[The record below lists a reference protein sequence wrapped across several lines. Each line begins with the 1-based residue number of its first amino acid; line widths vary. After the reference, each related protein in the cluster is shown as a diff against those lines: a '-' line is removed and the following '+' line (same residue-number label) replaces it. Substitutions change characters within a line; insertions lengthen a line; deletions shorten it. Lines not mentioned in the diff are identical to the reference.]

1 MTVDAGALL
10 YLVLLVPLLGGGLCL
25 LLPGIRS
32 VLATL
37 VLCVLGTTFA
47 SAALGVTVF
56 GGGPVHA
63 AGSWFFLDALSAYH
77 LAVLQ
82 LVYLPSTVFA
92 ARYFACEAPLLR
104 GSARRFGALWL
115 GSLGAM
121 TLVLVSNHLG
131 LMWVGIEST
140 TLVTTF
146 LISLPRSEMG
156 TLEGFPNPPAMVR
169 GQPSWPAPHA
179 TKSSLEATWKYLII
193 CSVGIAIAF
202 MGILLVGASATRAVP
217 HPSDL
222 MLWTRLRESA
232 ALLDPALLKIAF
244 LFLLV
249 GYGTKVGL
257 APMHTWLPD
266 AHSQAPAPV
275 SAIFSGIMLNTAL
288 YCLMRYIPVIE
299 AATGHQGFCLRLL
312 SLFGLLSMLV
322 AAAFILFQRDVKRLL
337 AYHSVEHLGI
347 ITVALGL
354 GGLGTFAAMFHTLNH
369 SVCKSLG
376 FFCAGRLG
384 QMYGTHD
391 MRSMPGTLRHSPLW
405 GTGLLLSLLA
415 LIGVVPFAVFM
426 SELQIVKAAA
436 DSHRIAVLA
445 IFLLAAGVV
454 FIGAF
459 GHATAIAWGKPPA
472 GARTQPA
479 RLVDVL
485 LVIAPLLLLLLLGL
499 WMPPPLRDV
508 FEQAA
513 RVIGPVK

>member
-1 MTVDAGALL
+1 VTVDAGALL
-10 YLVLLVPLLGGGLCL
+10 YLVLGLPLLGGGLCL

-37 VLCVLGTTFA
+37 VLGVLGT
-47 SAALGVTVF
+47 SVGAAVLGAAVF
-56 GGGPVHA
+56 GDEPVHA
-63 AGSWFFLDALSAYH
+63 AGAWFFLDALSAYH
-77 LAVLQ
+77 LMVLE
-82 LVYLPSTVFA
+82 LVYLLSTIFA
-92 ARYFACEAPLLR
+92 ARYFAREPPLSRR
-104 GSARRFGALWL
+104 GARRFGALWM

-146 LISLPRSEMG
+146 LISLHRSKE
-156 TLEGFPNPPAMVR
+156 
-169 GQPSWPAPHA
+169 
-179 TKSSLEATWKYLII
+179 SLEATWKYLVI

-202 MGILLVGASATRAVP
+202 MGILLLAASATRAVSD
-217 HPSDL
+217 PSDL

-232 ALLDPALLKIAF
+232 SLLDPALLKIAF
-244 LFLLV
+244 VFLLV

-288 YCLMRYIPVIE
+288 YCLMRYIPVVE
-299 AATGHQGFCLRLL
+299 AATGEQGFCLRLL
-312 SLFGLLSMLV
+312 SLFGLVSMVV
-322 AAAFILFQRDVKRLL
+322 AAAFILFQHDVKRLL

-391 MRSMPGTLRHSPLW
+391 MRRMPGTLRHSPLW
-405 GTGLLLSLLA
+405 GTGLLCSLLA

-436 DSHRIAVLA
+436 DSQAIGVLV

-459 GHATAIAWGKPPA
+459 GHATSMAWGSPPE
-472 GARTQPA
+472 GARPEPA
-479 RLVDVL
+479 RLVDVA
-485 LVIAPLLLLLLLGL
+485 LVIAPLALLFLLGL
-499 WMPPPLRDV
+499 WMPPPVRDI

>member
-1 MTVDAGALL
+1 MTVDAGVLL
-10 YLVLLVPLLGGGLCL
+10 YFVLLVPFLGSGLCL

-32 VLATL
+32 LFATL
-37 VLCVLGTTFA
+37 VLGVLGTAGA
-47 SAALGVTVF
+47 SAVLGAAVF
-56 GGGPVHA
+56 WGRPLHA
-63 AGSWFFLDALSAYH
+63 AGAWFFLDALSAYH

-82 LVYLPSTVFA
+82 LVYLSSSVFA
-92 ARYFACEAPLLR
+92 TRYFAREAPLSR
-104 GSARRFGALWL
+104 AGARRFGALWL

-146 LISLPRSEMG
+146 LISLHRSK
-156 TLEGFPNPPAMVR
+156 
-169 GQPSWPAPHA
+169 Q
-179 TKSSLEATWKYLII
+179 SLEATWKYLVI

-202 MGILLVGASATRAVP
+202 MGILLVGASATRALP
-217 HPSDL
+217 TPSDL

-232 ALLDPALLKIAF
+232 ALLDPAPLKIAF

-288 YCLMRYIPVIE
+288 YCLMRYIPVVE

-312 SLFGLLSMLV
+312 SLFGLASMVV
-322 AAAFILFQRDVKRLL
+322 AAAFILFQHDVKRLL

-347 ITVALGL
+347 ITLALGL

-391 MRSMPGTLRHSPLW
+391 MRHMPGTLRHSPLW

-415 LIGVVPFAVFM
+415 LIGVVPFAIFM

-436 DSHRIAVLA
+436 DSHRIAALVV
-445 IFLLAAGVV
+445 FLLAASVV

-459 GHATAIAWGKPPA
+459 GHATSIAWGNPPA
-472 GARTQPA
+472 AARPQPA
-479 RLVDVL
+479 RLTDAL
-485 LVIAPLLLLLLLGL
+485 LVLVPLALLLLLGL

-513 RVIGPVK
+513 RVIGPVP

>member
-1 MTVDAGALL
+1 VTVDAGALL
-10 YLVLLVPLLGGGLCL
+10 YFVLGVPLLGAGLCL

-37 VLCVLGTTFA
+37 VLGVLGT
-47 SAALGVTVF
+47 SVGAAVLGAAVF
-56 GGGPVHA
+56 GDEPVHA
-63 AGSWFFLDALSAYH
+63 AGTWFFLDALSAYH
-77 LAVLQ
+77 LMVLE
-82 LVYLPSTVFA
+82 LVYLLSTIFA
-92 ARYFACEAPLLR
+92 ARYFAREPPLSRR
-104 GSARRFGALWL
+104 GARRFGVLWM

-121 TLVLVSNHLG
+121 TLVFVSNHLG

-146 LISLPRSEMG
+146 LISLHRSKE
-156 TLEGFPNPPAMVR
+156 
-169 GQPSWPAPHA
+169 
-179 TKSSLEATWKYLII
+179 SLEATWKYLVI

-202 MGILLVGASATRAVP
+202 MGILLLAASATRAVSD
-217 HPSDL
+217 PSDL

-232 ALLDPALLKIAF
+232 ALLDPAPLKIAF

-275 SAIFSGIMLNTAL
+275 SAIFSGIMLNAAL
-288 YCLMRYIPVIE
+288 YCLMRYIPVVE
-299 AATGHQGFCLRLL
+299 TATGEQGFCLQLL
-312 SLFGLLSMLV
+312 SLFGLASMLV

-337 AYHSVEHLGI
+337 AYSSVEHLGI
-347 ITVALGL
+347 ITVALSL
-354 GGLGTFAAMFHTLNH
+354 GGLGTVAAMFHTLNH
-369 SVCKSLG
+369 SLCKPLA

-391 MRSMPGTLRHSPLW
+391 MRQMPGTLRHSPLW
-405 GTGLLLSLLA
+405 GTGLLLGLLV
-415 LIGVVPFAVFM
+415 LVGVVPFAIFM

-436 DSHRIAVLA
+436 DTQAIGVLVA
-445 IFLLAAGVV
+445 FLLAAGVV
-454 FIGAF
+454 FIGVF
-459 GHATAIAWGKPPA
+459 GHATSMAWGRPPEA
-472 GARTQPA
+472 AERQPA
-479 RLVDVL
+479 RLVDGL
-485 LVIAPLLLLLLLGL
+485 LVIVPLVLLLLLGL
-499 WMPPPLRDV
+499 WMPPPLLEV

>member
-1 MTVDAGALL
+1 VDAGALL
-10 YLVLLVPLLGGGLCL
+10 YLVLAVPLLGGGLCL

-32 VLATL
+32 VLTTL
-37 VLCVLGTTFA
+37 VLAVLGTSFA
-47 SAALGVTVF
+47 AAMLGANVF
-56 GGGPVHA
+56 AGEPVHA
-63 AGSWFFLDALSAYH
+63 AGTWFFLDALSAYH
-77 LAVLQ
+77 LVVLQ
-82 LVYLPSTVFA
+82 IVYLPSTIFA
-92 ARYFACEAPLLR
+92 ARYFAREPALSRR
-104 GSARRFGALWL
+104 GARRFGALWM

-146 LISLPRSEMG
+146 LISLHRSKE
-156 TLEGFPNPPAMVR
+156 
-169 GQPSWPAPHA
+169 
-179 TKSSLEATWKYLII
+179 SLEATWKYLVI

-202 MGILLVGASATRAVP
+202 MGILLLAASATRAVSD
-217 HPSDL
+217 PSDL

-232 ALLDPALLKIAF
+232 SLLDPAPLKIAF

-288 YCLMRYIPVIE
+288 YCLMRYIPVVE
-299 AATGHQGFCLRLL
+299 AATGEQGFCLRLL
-312 SLFGLLSMLV
+312 SLFGLVSMVV

-337 AYHSVEHLGI
+337 AYSSVEHLGI
-347 ITVALGL
+347 ITVALSL
-354 GGLGTFAAMFHTLNH
+354 GGLGTVAAMFHTLNH
-369 SVCKSLG
+369 SLCKPLA

-391 MRSMPGTLRHSPLW
+391 MRQMPGALRHSPLW
-405 GTGLLLSLLA
+405 GTGLLLGLLA
-415 LIGVVPFAVFM
+415 LIGVVPFAIFM

-436 DSHRIAVLA
+436 DSQAIAVLA
-445 IFLLAAGVV
+445 TFLLAAGAV
-454 FIGAF
+454 FIGVF
-459 GHATAIAWGKPPA
+459 GHATSMAWGVPPKA
-472 GARTQPA
+472 AQRQPA
-479 RLVDVL
+479 HSVDALV
-485 LVIAPLLLLLLLGL
+485 VIVPLALLLLLGL
-499 WMPPPLRDV
+499 WMPPPVREV

-513 RVIGPVK
+513 AVIGPVR

>member
-1 MTVDAGALL
+1 MIVDAGHLL
-10 YLVLLVPLLGGGLCL
+10 YLVLIGPLLGAGLCL
-25 LLPGIRS
+25 LLPGMRS
-32 VLATL
+32 VLAALSVT
-37 VLCVLGTTFA
+37 VLGTASLAAVLDANVFA
-47 SAALGVTVF
+47 
-56 GGGPVHA
+56 GGPLHA
-63 AGSWFFLDALSAYH
+63 AGTWFFLDALSAYH
-77 LAVLQ
+77 LAVLE
-82 LVYLPSTVFA
+82 LVYLSSTVFA
-92 ARYFACEAPLLR
+92 ARYFAYEAPLSR
-104 GSARRFGALWL
+104 AGARRFGALWL

-146 LISLPRSEMG
+146 LICLHGSK
-156 TLEGFPNPPAMVR
+156 
-169 GQPSWPAPHA
+169 Q
-179 TKSSLEATWKYLII
+179 SLEATWKYLII

-202 MGILLVGASATRAVP
+202 MGILLVGASASRAVSV
-217 HPSDL
+217 PSDL

-232 ALLDPALLKIAF
+232 TLLDPAPLKIAF

-288 YCLMRYIPVIE
+288 YCLMRYIPVVE
-299 AATGHQGFCLRLL
+299 AATGHQGFCLHLL
-312 SLFGLLSMLV
+312 SLFGLVSMLV
-322 AAAFILFQRDVKRLL
+322 AAAFILFQHDVKRLL

-391 MRSMPGTLRHSPLW
+391 MRNMPGTLRHSPLW
-405 GTGLLLSLLA
+405 GSGLLLSLLA
-415 LIGVVPFAVFM
+415 LIGVVPFAIFM

-436 DSHRIAVLA
+436 DRHALIVLA
-445 IFLLAAGVV
+445 TFLLAAGVV

-459 GHATAIAWGKPPA
+459 GHATKVAWGSPPA
-472 GARTQPA
+472 DARPQPA
-479 RLVDVL
+479 RLLDGL
-485 LVIAPLLLLLLLGL
+485 LVIAPLALLLLLGL
-499 WMPPPLRDV
+499 WMPRPLRDI